1 MIKIILSFV
10 TLLILN
16 YEVTGQTIVRGPYL
30 QVLTPNSVMVCWRTD
45 IATDSKVFF
54 GTDFNNQISFS
65 SDNNLKTDHYITLNN
80 LTPSTQYFYSVANQ
94 STMLSANKYSQ
105 RFRTAPTIGSVN
117 KYRLWVI
124 GDAGKAN
131 QGQIEVMNS
140 FLNYND
146 TSASDFMI
154 MLGDN
159 AYDNGTQQ
167 EYQDKLFNVYDTIL
181 NYLPVFSTPGNHDY
195 NSVNR
200 LSDPTQH
207 TGPYYDVFKSPE
219 NGQAGGVAS
228 NTKLY
233 YSFDYGNIH
242 FVSINSELQTWT
254 LTSSNPMFD
263 WLRQDLQ
270 ANTKEWV
277 ICYFHQ
283 PPYSKGSHDSDDF
296 WELLMANMR
305 RNALPILEQY
315 GVDLV
320 LCGHSHVYERSKLI
334 KGHTGN
340 SSSFSNATH
349 AISTNSGVFSQGQHY
364 IKQLN
369 GSNEGTVYVVCGN
382 SGSGEPGAD
391 LNHPAMIVGDDGYGS
406 LIIEVNGGRL
416 DCKYLRSDNT
426 IFDHFTIVKPDGSQ
440 PISTFATEKI
450 NLDLKL
456 YPNPTKNELNVEFNL
471 EKEAML
477 EIEIYDLVGKN
488 IQSQKTSGIAGKN
501 YKKIDVNKLNNG
513 TYLLL
518 VSNGKNRAALP
529 FVKN

>member
-1 MIKIILSFV
+1 MLRITMIALLFLGFSFNLDSQNII
-10 TLLILN
+10 
-16 YEVTGQTIVRGPYL
+16 RGPYL
-30 QVLTPNSVMVCWRTD
+30 QVLTTNSVMVCWRTD
-45 IATDSKVFF
+45 VATDSKIYY
-54 GTDFNNQISFS
+54 GADLNNQSLS
-65 SDNNLKTDHYITLNN
+65 VSDSVQKTDHFITLNN
-80 LTPSTQYFYSVANQ
+80 LNSSTQYFYSIANQ
-94 STMLSANKYSQ
+94 ATMLSANKYSQ
-105 RFRTAPTIGSVN
+105 RFHTAPVNGTVN
-117 KYRLWVI
+117 KYRFWVI

-131 QGQIEVMNS
+131 QGQVDVMNS

-146 TSASDFMI
+146 TASADFMI

-167 EYQDKLFNVYDTIL
+167 EYQDKLFNVYDTSL
-181 NYLPVFSTPGNHDY
+181 NFLPVFSTPGNHDY

-207 TGPYYDVFKSPE
+207 VGPYYDVFKSPE
-219 NGQAGGVAS
+219 NGQAGGLSS

-242 FVSINSELQTWT
+242 FVSLNSELQAWT
-254 LTSSNPMFD
+254 LTSGGPMFD

-340 SSSFSNATH
+340 SSTFNNATH

-364 IKQLN
+364 TKQLN

-382 SGSGEPGAD
+382 SGSSEPGAN

-406 LIIEVNGGRL
+406 LIFEVNGNRL
-416 DCKYLRSDNT
+416 DGKYLKSDNT
-426 IFDHFTIVKPDGSQ
+426 VFDHFTIVKPDGSQ
-440 PISTFATEKI
+440 PINTIAIDKST
-450 NLDLKL
+450 LDFKL
-456 YPNPTKNELNVEFNL
+456 YPNPAKNELNLEFNYDND
-471 EKEAML
+471 AVL
-477 EIEIYDLVGKN
+477 EIEVYDISGKN
-488 IQSQKTSGIAGKN
+488 VFKQ
-501 YKKIDVNKLNNG
+501 KLN
-513 TYLLL
+513 
-518 VSNGKNRAALP
+518 VSNGKNSKKIDVSKLNSGTFLLLVNNGKIKGALP